1 MNRFLEK
8 TACFLIFACLILSG
22 SRPKAQTFVEVSS
35 QLGIDA
41 YGVDRHIMGG
51 GVAFFDYNQDYYP
64 DIFVV
69 GGERSNALYRN
80 NWDGTFS
87 NVSKQ
92 AGVEL
97 PRRTTYGI
105 AVGDVDNDGD
115 EDIFLTTGV
124 NEPNI
129 LLENQGDG
137 TFVDISRVAGIREYA
152 WSTSASLGDIDQDG
166 LLDIY
171 VANYADFVA
180 YPFASNI
187 DQCTPNFL
195 YKNLGNNKFVDV
207 ATEMGVADVGCG
219 LAVALTDCDNDHD
232 IDIHVVNDF
241 GGTFEPNEL
250 YLNQFPSPGFSRSP
264 AAANIQVGIN
274 GMGIAIG
281 DPDEDGDWDYYVTN
295 MGDNPFF
302 ENQQDG
308 YFQDVAHSRGVA
320 NPDGTSWGTAF
331 FDFQNDT
338 YLDLL
343 VANGEVVVT
352 PHQNHE
358 NRLFLGSSHPTFA
371 NVSQAEGLSNPSN
384 CRGLSIADYDND
396 GDLDLMF
403 GVIAREEN
411 AHSNTLI
418 YQNRQASENHWL
430 KVKLQGTQSHRNGY
444 GSRLRVVMG
453 ERSLI
458 READGGSSYLS
469 HNSHEIHVGLGQSKR
484 IDSLLI
490 TWPGGHQD
498 VYLDLVADQQVIAI
512 EDRGLMPYSHQIAS
526 IQQGDS
532 VLLGN
537 DFETE
542 SGIYHQKIWREDAS
556 DSALLITKLQV
567 IDPPNNPKSFFV
579 APNPFQGISQ
589 LHYSL
594 SEESQV
600 SISVYSMD
608 GRQLQTFF
616 DEPQPKGAYVYQLD
630 QFSFA
635 AGLYVFRLQ
644 INTET
649 YLAKAVKVE

>member
-1 MNRFLEK
+1 
-8 TACFLIFACLILSG
+8 
-22 SRPKAQTFVEVSS
+22 
-35 QLGIDA
+35 
-41 YGVDRHIMGG
+41 
-51 GVAFFDYNQDYYP
+51 
-64 DIFVV
+64 
-69 GGERSNALYRN
+69 
-80 NWDGTFS
+80 
-87 NVSKQ
+87 
-92 AGVEL
+92 
-97 PRRTTYGI
+97 
-105 AVGDVDNDGD
+105 
-115 EDIFLTTGV
+115 
-124 NEPNI
+124 
-129 LLENQGDG
+129 
-137 TFVDISRVAGIREYA
+137 
-152 WSTSASLGDIDQDG
+152 
-166 LLDIY
+166 
-171 VANYADFVA
+171 
-180 YPFASNI
+180 
-187 DQCTPNFL
+187 
-195 YKNLGNNKFVDV
+195 
-207 ATEMGVADVGCG
+207 
-219 LAVALTDCDNDHD
+219 
-232 IDIHVVNDF
+232 
-241 GGTFEPNEL
+241 
-250 YLNQFPSPGFSRSP
+250 
-264 AAANIQVGIN
+264 
-274 GMGIAIG
+274 
-281 DPDEDGDWDYYVTN
+281 
-295 MGDNPFF
+295 
-302 ENQQDG
+302 
-308 YFQDVAHSRGVA
+308 
-320 NPDGTSWGTAF
+320 
-331 FDFQNDT
+331 
-338 YLDLL
+338 
-343 VANGEVVVT
+343 
-352 PHQNHE
+352 
-358 NRLFLGSSHPTFA
+358 
-371 NVSQAEGLSNPSN
+371 
-384 CRGLSIADYDND
+384 
-396 GDLDLMF
+396 MF

-532 VLLGN
+532 VLLGK